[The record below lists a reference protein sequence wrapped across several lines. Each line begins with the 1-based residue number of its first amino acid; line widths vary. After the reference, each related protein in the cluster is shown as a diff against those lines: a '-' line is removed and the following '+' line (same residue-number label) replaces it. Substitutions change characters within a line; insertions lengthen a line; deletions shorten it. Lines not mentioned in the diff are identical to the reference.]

1 MLNKYNAKKA
11 VTSKT
16 VNNMGGKALIKSF
29 PQNQSH
35 FKQSFKVKMI
45 RWNMAYY
52 VQANVIIILTCYYI
66 MLW

>member
-1 MLNKYNAKKA
+1 MVVLNKYNAKKA

-29 PQNQSH
+29 LPNQSH

-52 VQANVIIILTCYYI
+52 STS
-66 MLW
+66 

>member
-11 VTSKT
+11 VTSET
-16 VNNMGGKALIKSF
+16 VNMGGKALIKSF
-29 PQNQSH
+29 LQNQSH

-66 MLW
+66 ML